1 MGRIKRLLPEYRHT
15 KSTRK
20 FWKKERSFFHINNPK
35 VPKKVSFYLL
45 SKVEEPGSKCSEGL
59 RSLPKAKKLGI
70 VFSSLAPEKAKEAP
84 SRRSRSIL
92 APSIYSTRRLFKA
105 RKINSTVIKT
115 ENISSYETG
124 LQERR
129 LTCSTGGSLVPPMSL
144 EMSAFMEEIE
154 SLHTQ
159 GMEVTGPHVSP
170 LPTTPIGCE
179 ITPNQVTR
187 NIKYLAPKPQGKK
200 LIVKVPSNN
209 TAKPEVCSLPDDHD
223 YYWNEFENQSF
234 ELTQE
239 NNNQLF
245 GVTDLPGL
253 FPDLK
258 LEQEIEE
265 SLITQVHKYEDTI
278 NTQNITAAENTIE
291 EIIVPVVTHNNIQAH
306 QESDQYVIIK
316 SENTEGPYKM
326 KNSLNDEWATESLF
340 PELRE
345 GPQDSEDPFQAH
357 NPFEVTG
364 QVLPQEAN
372 AIDENPF
379 TASGEMDLLATVLND
394 EIDVNSEEFQNFIA
408 LENEPDTEMS
418 TINYEDIMG
427 TPSTSGMGS
436 PASGCSA
443 IEIKEEPMEA
453 TGVFMSKP
461 VKKGRGRPPTAQMVA
476 DVDSYD
482 RDSSSATSSSEQKE
496 HRYQRMRQLNN
507 AASKRC
513 RINRKRKQE
522 TQEDEQILLTARNM
536 ELKGKVADLETQVA
550 KFKTAIFDMIKK
562 RKTEQVQTCPEV
574 VSTTSTAASNSQND
588 PSILSFDLEFFQTIW
603 PLCKIVT
610 IL

>member
-1 MGRIKRLLPEYRHT
+1 MGESKGYFPSTDIQKV
-15 KSTRK
+15 TRK
-20 FWKKERSFFHINNPK
+20 FWKKEISFFHINNPK

-115 ENISSYETG
+115 ENMSSYETG

-144 EMSAFMEEIE
+144 EMSAFMEEVE

-187 NIKYLAPKPQGKK
+187 NIKHLAPKPQGKK
-200 LIVKVPSNN
+200 LIVKVPSND

-223 YYWNEFENQSF
+223 YYWNEFENQPF
-234 ELTQE
+234 GLTQE
-239 NNNQLF
+239 NNQLQF
-245 GVTDLPGL
+245 GVADLGL

-265 SLITQVHKYEDTI
+265 SLITQVHNYEDTI
-278 NTQNITAAENTIE
+278 NTQNITAENTIE
-291 EIIVPVVTHNNIQAH
+291 EIIVPVVTHNNTQAH

-316 SENTEGPYKM
+316 SENTEESYKM

-345 GPQDSEDPFQAH
+345 GSQNSEDPFQAH

-436 PASGCSA
+436 PVSGFSV
-443 IEIKEEPMEA
+443 EEEPMEA
-453 TGVFMSKP
+453 TGVFM
-461 VKKGRGRPPTAQMVA
+461 
-476 DVDSYD
+476 
-482 RDSSSATSSSEQKE
+482 
-496 HRYQRMRQLNN
+496 
-507 AASKRC
+507 
-513 RINRKRKQE
+513 
-522 TQEDEQILLTARNM
+522 
-536 ELKGKVADLETQVA
+536 
-550 KFKTAIFDMIKK
+550 
-562 RKTEQVQTCPEV
+562 
-574 VSTTSTAASNSQND
+574 
-588 PSILSFDLEFFQTIW
+588 
-603 PLCKIVT
+603 
-610 IL
+610 

>member
-1 MGRIKRLLPEYRHT
+1 MGESKGYFPSTDIQKV
-15 KSTRK
+15 TRK

-45 SKVEEPGSKCSEGL
+45 SKVEKPGSKCSEGL

-70 VFSSLAPEKAKEAP
+70 VFSSLGSKAKEAP
-84 SRRSRSIL
+84 LRRSRSIL
-92 APSIYSTRRLFKA
+92 APSIYSKSRLFKA

-144 EMSAFMEEIE
+144 EMSAFMEEVE

-245 GVTDLPGL
+245 GVADLGL

-265 SLITQVHKYEDTI
+265 SLITQVHNYEDTI
-278 NTQNITAAENTIE
+278 NTQNITAENTIE
-291 EIIVPVVTHNNIQAH
+291 EIIVPVFTHDNTLAH

-316 SENTEGPYKM
+316 SEDTEGPYKM

-345 GPQDSEDPFQAH
+345 GSQNSEDPFQAH

-364 QVLPQEAN
+364 QVLPENAN
-372 AIDENPF
+372 VIDENPF
-379 TASGEMDLLATVLND
+379 TTSGEMDLLATVLND

-436 PASGCSA
+436 PVSGFSV
-443 IEIKEEPMEA
+443 EIKEEPMEA
-453 TGVFMSKP
+453 PGVFMSKP
-461 VKKGRGRPPTAQMVA
+461 VKKGRGRPRVPRTAVVEPPRRPRGRPPTAQMVA

-482 RDSSSATSSSEQKE
+482 RDSSSPCPA
-496 HRYQRMRQLNN
+496 R
-507 AASKRC
+507 
-513 RINRKRKQE
+513 NRK
-522 TQEDEQILLTARNM
+522 
-536 ELKGKVADLETQVA
+536 
-550 KFKTAIFDMIKK
+550 
-562 RKTEQVQTCPEV
+562 
-574 VSTTSTAASNSQND
+574 
-588 PSILSFDLEFFQTIW
+588 SIATRE
-603 PLCKIVT
+603 C
-610 IL
+610 

>member
-20 FWKKERSFFHINNPK
+20 FWKKEISFFHINNPK

-144 EMSAFMEEIE
+144 EMSAFMEEVE

-170 LPTTPIGCE
+170 LPTTPIGE
-179 ITPNQVTR
+179 VTRNQVTR

-200 LIVKVPSNN
+200 LIVKVPSND

-223 YYWNEFENQSF
+223 YYWNEFENQPF
-234 ELTQE
+234 GLTQE
-239 NNNQLF
+239 NNQLQI
-245 GVTDLPGL
+245 GVADLGL

-265 SLITQVHKYEDTI
+265 SLITQVHNYEDTI
-278 NTQNITAAENTIE
+278 NTQNITTAENTIE

-306 QESDQYVIIK
+306 EESDQYVIIK

-364 QVLPQEAN
+364 QVLPENAN
-372 AIDENPF
+372 VIDENPF

-408 LENEPDTEMS
+408 LENEPDTDMS
-418 TINYEDIMG
+418 TINFEDIMG
-427 TPSTSGMGS
+427 TPSTSG
-436 PASGCSA
+436 

-453 TGVFMSKP
+453 TGVFISKP
-461 VKKGRGRPPTAQMVA
+461 
-476 DVDSYD
+476 
-482 RDSSSATSSSEQKE
+482 
-496 HRYQRMRQLNN
+496 
-507 AASKRC
+507 
-513 RINRKRKQE
+513 
-522 TQEDEQILLTARNM
+522 
-536 ELKGKVADLETQVA
+536 
-550 KFKTAIFDMIKK
+550 
-562 RKTEQVQTCPEV
+562 
-574 VSTTSTAASNSQND
+574 
-588 PSILSFDLEFFQTIW
+588 
-603 PLCKIVT
+603 
-610 IL
+610 